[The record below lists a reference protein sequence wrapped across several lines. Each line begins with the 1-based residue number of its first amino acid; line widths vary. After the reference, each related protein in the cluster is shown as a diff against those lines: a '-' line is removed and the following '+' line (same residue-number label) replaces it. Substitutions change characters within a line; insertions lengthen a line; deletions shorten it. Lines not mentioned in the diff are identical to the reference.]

1 MMNKFLQEFNRELTD
16 AEELKIL
23 SRQYKARK
31 YNFRVGVGTIGT
43 IIYTYLEG
51 RVPEDGASQY
61 LITYLIYKNSDWKKL
76 VSKYEETVPSQR
88 VSYHMSPEKWYK
100 FNQEEGSRV
109 RWIVKNGTCLAFVY
123 GPDMVFTQF
132 NNVKLFN
139 KKDYLVTRFD
149 LVKWESNRCKT
160 TKEQNFI

>member
-1 MMNKFLQEFNRELTD
+1 MNKFLQEFNRELTD

-100 FNQEEGSRV
+100 FNQANDPRL
-109 RWIVKNGTCLAFVY
+109 N
-123 GPDMVFTQF
+123 P
-132 NNVKLFN
+132 
-139 KKDYLVTRFD
+139 
-149 LVKWESNRCKT
+149 
-160 TKEQNFI
+160 